1 MITIKLIILEEITMN
16 RCSTHWI
23 NRKELRREDR
33 KTRLLLSM
41 TMIG

>member
-1 MITIKLIILEEITMN
+1 MITMKLIILGEITMN
-16 RCSTHWI
+16 GYSTHWI

-33 KTRLLLSM
+33 KTRLLLSI